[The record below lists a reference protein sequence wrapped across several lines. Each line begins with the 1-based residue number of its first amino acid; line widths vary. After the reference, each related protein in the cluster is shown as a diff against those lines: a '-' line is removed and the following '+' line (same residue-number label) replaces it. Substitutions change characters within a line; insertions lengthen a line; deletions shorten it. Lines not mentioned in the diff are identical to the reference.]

1 MSSIEAMIKWM
12 TDRQGKVTYSMTN
25 RTGPKSFDC
34 SSAVSYAMQAGGFYN
49 FSYPGNTETLF
60 ALNGSILKK
69 ISRAECRRGDIFV
82 AGTPGGSLG
91 SAGHTGIFLDN
102 TRFIHCN
109 YTANGISINSNDAY
123 MGSRLQHHFY
133 RIVATGSQPNDSGMN
148 QPQQNL
154 LAIDGSWGNAT
165 TRRLQEILDTAGKD
179 GVISGQIKNRANR
192 NILSAQFGSGGSN
205 VIRALQKLLNTTQDG
220 NFGPATCKLL
230 QQRMGTLQDGEI
242 SPVSDCVKEMQRR
255 LNENKI

>member
-12 TDRQGKVTYSMTN
+12 TDRQGKVTYSMAN
-25 RTGPKSFDC
+25 RTGPKSYDC
-34 SSAVSYAMQAGGFYN
+34 SSAVSYAMQAGGFYT

-133 RIVATGSQPNDSGMN
+133 RIVSAGSPPSGGTN

-165 TRRLQEILDTAGKD
+165 TRRLQEVLDTAGKD

-192 NILSAQFGSGGSN
+192 NIPSAQFGSGGSN
-205 VIRALQKLLNTTQDG
+205 VIRALQNKLGVESDG
-220 NFGPATCKLL
+220 NFGPNTCVAL
-230 QQRMGTLQDGEI
+230 QRRMGTLQDGEI
-242 SPVSDCVKEMQRR
+242 SAISDCVKAMQRR

>member
-1 MSSIEAMIKWM
+1 MASIEAMIKWM
-12 TDRQGKVTYSMTN
+12 SDRLGKVTYSMTY
-25 RTGPKSFDC
+25 RTGPKSYDC
-34 SSAVSYAMQAGGFYN
+34 SSAVSYAMQAGGFYS

-60 ALNGSILKK
+60 GLNGSILKK

-82 AGTPGGSLG
+82 AGTPGHSLG
-91 SAGHTGIFLDN
+91 SGGHTGIFLDN
-102 TRFIHCN
+102 KRIIHCN
-109 YTANGISINSNDAY
+109 YSRNGISIDSNDAY

-133 RIVATGSQPNDSGMN
+133 RIVASGSQPSGVTN

-154 LAIDGSWGNAT
+154 LAIDGSWGPAT
-165 TRRLQEILDTAGKD
+165 TRRLQEVFDTVGKD

-192 NILSAQFGSGGSN
+192 NIQSAQFGQGGSN
-205 VIRALQKLLNTTQDG
+205 VVRALQKLLNTTQDG

-242 SPVSDCVKEMQRR
+242 SAVSDCVKAMQRK
-255 LNENKI
+255 LNSNSI